1 MIKFSGWIRILITW
15 IVITSDLLLSYLYLR
30 NPNERLEILSLVMNF
45 VATTAIFYIY
55 MNLIM
60 DATQGESEEET
71 RTVEHEENKGSIF
84 LYKLNFGSLIEDM
97 GVWLVFFFMLYNIV
111 PVTLFI
117 HSIISKNIQPLA
129 F

>member
-15 IVITSDLLLSYLYLR
+15 VVITSDLLLSYLYLR
-30 NPNERLEILSLVMNF
+30 TPSERLEILSLVMNF

-55 MNLIM
+55 MNIL
-60 DATQGESEEET
+60 GESASEDSEEGVKTPEPEDST
-71 RTVEHEENKGSIF
+71 GTAC

-97 GVWLVFFFMLYNIV
+97 GIWLILFFLLYNVV

-117 HSIISKNIQPLA
+117 HSLISKNIQPLA